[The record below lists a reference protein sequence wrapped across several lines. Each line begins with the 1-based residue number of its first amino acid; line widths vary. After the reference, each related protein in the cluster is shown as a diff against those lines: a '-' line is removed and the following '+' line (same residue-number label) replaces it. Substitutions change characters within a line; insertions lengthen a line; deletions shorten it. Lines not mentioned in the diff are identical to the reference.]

1 MTPEPD
7 ARLIAPSVQPDEEPV
22 ELSLRPRTLREY
34 IGQDKVKENLSIF
47 IEAARARHEALD
59 HVLLY
64 GPPGLGKTTLATVI
78 ANEMGVKIKTTSGPA
93 IERPGDMAS
102 MLSVLSKGDIFF
114 IDEVHRLPRVVE
126 EVLYPAMEDYVI
138 DIVMSKG
145 PGANSVRLPLPR
157 FTVIGATTRYAAMTS
172 PLRARFGATYRLDF
186 YDHEA
191 LKHIA
196 LRSADILQVPIDEA
210 GALEIARRSR
220 GTPRV
225 VNRLLRRLRDYAQV
239 RGSGAI
245 DQPTAC
251 RALAMLEI
259 DELGLDDID
268 RRLMLT
274 IIDKFAGG
282 PVGLDTL
289 AASIS
294 EEPETIEDVYEPFL
308 LQLGFIQRTP
318 RGRVATQHAYAHLG
332 KPLRPEQATL
342 F

>member
-1 MTPEPD
+1 MVDTDRLLTPD
-7 ARLIAPSVQPDEEPV
+7 VQEGEEPV

-34 IGQDKVKENLSIF
+34 IGQDKVKDNLTIF
-47 IEAARARHEALD
+47 IQAALGRGEALD

-78 ANEMGVKIKTTSGPA
+78 ANEMGVNIKTTSGPA
-93 IERPGDMAS
+93 IERPGDMAA
-102 MLSVLSKGDIFF
+102 MLSVMGKGDIFF

-138 DIVMSKG
+138 DVVMSKG

-186 YDHEA
+186 YDHDA
-191 LKHIA
+191 LQEIA
-196 LRSADILQVPIDEA
+196 IRSAAILDVPIDRP

-239 RGSGAI
+239 RGSGVI
-245 DQPTAC
+245 DKPTAEQ
-251 RALAMLEI
+251 ALAMLEI
-259 DELGLDDID
+259 DALGLDEID
-268 RRLMLT
+268 RKLLATM
-274 IIDKFAGG
+274 IDKFGGG
-282 PVGLDTL
+282 PVGLDTI

-294 EEPETIEDVYEPFL
+294 EEPETIEDVYEPYL
-308 LQLGFIQRTP
+308 LQLGFLQRTP
-318 RGRVATQHAYAHLG
+318 RGRTATRHAYEHLG
-332 KPLRPEQATL
+332 RPPRPEQATL

>member
-1 MTPEPD
+1 M
-7 ARLIAPSVQPDEEPV
+7 
-22 ELSLRPRTLREY
+22 
-34 IGQDKVKENLSIF
+34 
-47 IEAARARHEALD
+47 
-59 HVLLY
+59 LLY
-64 GPPGLGKTTLATVI
+64 GPPGLGKTTLANVI

-102 MLSVLSKGDIFF
+102 MLSVMGKGDIFF

-138 DIVMSKG
+138 DIMMSKG
-145 PGANSVRLPLPR
+145 PGAHSVRIPLPR
-157 FTVIGATTRYAAMTS
+157 FTVVGATTRYAAMTS
-172 PLRARFGATYRLDF
+172 PLRARFGVVERLDF
-186 YDHEA
+186 YDQA
-191 LKHIA
+191 A
-196 LRSADILQVPIDEA
+196 LREIATRSASILDVPIDA
-210 GALEIARRSR
+210 GGAAEIARRSR

-239 RGSGAI
+239 RGSGVI
-245 DQPTAC
+245 DQPTSQ

-259 DELGLDDID
+259 DELGLDEID
-268 RRLMLT
+268 RKLLAT

-294 EEPETIEDVYEPFL
+294 EEPETIEDVYEPYL

-318 RGRVATQHAYAHLG
+318 RGRVATPGAYQHLG
-332 KPLRPEQATL
+332 RPPKPGQAAL